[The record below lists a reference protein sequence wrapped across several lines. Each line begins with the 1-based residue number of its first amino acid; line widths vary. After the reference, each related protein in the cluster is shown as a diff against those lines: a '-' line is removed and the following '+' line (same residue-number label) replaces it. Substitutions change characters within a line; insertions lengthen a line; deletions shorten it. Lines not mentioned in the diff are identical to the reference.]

1 MTNDQVLAEE
11 LPFIEQSDFQK
22 HPRRFL
28 NKKLIAKF
36 IFFLPL
42 LIGIG
47 ICWFFIEEVEAWMGF
62 LALGLWSLLLLISIF
77 VSYKGYFV
85 RGYVL
90 RELDITYRKGWVF
103 HHQITVPFNRI
114 QHTEVNHGPIDRM
127 FKLCELEIFTAGGSS
142 SDLSISGLDPQDA
155 ARLKEYI
162 ADKSA
167 KYA

>member
-1 MTNDQVLAEE
+1 MTNQQVLAGE

-28 NKKLIAKF
+28 NKKLIAK
-36 IFFLPL
+36 L
-42 LIGIG
+42 L
-47 ICWFFIEEVEAWMGF
+47 FFIPFFITILSLWFAVDEIENWMGF
-62 LALGLWSLLLLISIF
+62 AALGIWTLLLLLSIF
-77 VSYKGYFV
+77 ISYKGYFV

-90 RELDITYRKGWVF
+90 RELDITYRKGWIF

-114 QHTEVNHGPIDRM
+114 QHTEVNHGPIDRL